1 MYPDSTK
8 DREDDRENRSDRPS
22 AVSARANIKM
32 RAESVDV
39 FYGDNHAIKQVSL
52 EVRNREV
59 LALMGPS
66 GCGKS
71 TFLRCLNRMNDSIE
85 GARVQGRITLEDT
98 DIYAPGVD
106 PVQVRARIGMVAQV
120 PNPFP
125 KSIFD
130 NVAFGPRLHGLYDTR
145 KELADLVRTALER
158 SGLLAE
164 VDNDLDRPGTSLSGG
179 QQQRLC
185 IARAIANRPDVLL
198 MDEPVSSLDPKSA
211 AVIEDLIR
219 DLAERYAIVLV
230 THNMEQ
236 ARRIA
241 DRTAFFYLGEMVEV
255 AGTTE
260 LFENPKEKRTRR
272 YMEGVFG

>member
-1 MYPDSTK
+1 MSNT
-8 DREDDRENRSDRPS
+8 NSLAQS
-22 AVSARANIKM
+22 HAVKM
-32 RAESVDV
+32 KAVSVDV
-39 FYGDNHAIKQVSL
+39 FYGDAHAIKDATVDIF
-52 EVRNREV
+52 NNEV

-71 TFLRCLNRMNDSIE
+71 TFLRCLNRMNDYVE
-85 GARVQGRITLEDT
+85 GARVTGTITLDDT
-98 DIYAPGVD
+98 NIYGDGVD
-106 PVQVRARIGMVAQV
+106 PVQVRARIGMVAQA

-125 KSIFD
+125 KSVFE

-145 KELADLVRTALER
+145 DELEGMVETSLRRA
-158 SGLLAE
+158 GLWE
-164 VDNDLDRPGTSLSGG
+164 EIKDHLDQPGSSLSGG

-198 MDEPVSSLDPKSA
+198 MDEPVSALDPQSA
-211 AVIEDLIR
+211 AIIEDLIR
-219 DLAERYAIVLV
+219 ELAERYAIVLV

-241 DRTAFFYLGEMVEV
+241 DRTAFFYVGELLEV
-255 AGTTE
+255 NNTIE
-260 LFENPKEKRTRR
+260 LFENPTEERTRR

>member
-1 MYPDSTK
+1 MSNT
-8 DREDDRENRSDRPS
+8 NSLAQS
-22 AVSARANIKM
+22 HAVKM
-32 RAESVDV
+32 KAVSVDV
-39 FYGDNHAIKQVSL
+39 FYGDAHAIKDATVDIF
-52 EVRNREV
+52 NNEV

-71 TFLRCLNRMNDSIE
+71 TFLRCLNRMNDYVE
-85 GARVQGRITLEDT
+85 GARVTGTITLDDT
-98 DIYAPGVD
+98 NIYGDGVD
-106 PVQVRARIGMVAQV
+106 PVQVRARIGMVAQA

-125 KSIFD
+125 KSVFE

-145 KELADLVRTALER
+145 DELEDMVETSLRRA
-158 SGLLAE
+158 GLWE
-164 VDNDLDRPGTSLSGG
+164 EIKDHLDQPGSSLSGG

-198 MDEPVSSLDPKSA
+198 MDEPVSALDPQSA
-211 AVIEDLIR
+211 AIIEDLIR
-219 DLAERYAIVLV
+219 ELAERYAIVLV

-241 DRTAFFYLGEMVEV
+241 DRTAFFYVGELLEV
-255 AGTTE
+255 NNTIE
-260 LFENPKEKRTRR
+260 LFENPTEERTRR